1 MRSPPLSAYP
11 SQRPLPWPPAHT
23 DGRRERAGTWPLQ
36 SDQVARFDALL
47 HEIHPDAPRVDAD
60 RISQLARWLLGMPEA
75 EARAVLDERLNRI
88 DQLRAMISDLDWDCA
103 EADCARV
110 RKLLDYLDQ
119 ADNLI
124 PDRVPLLG
132 KLDDVL
138 LLELAWPALAAEVD
152 EYDDFC
158 RYRNSEHPFGSGMT
172 QRASWIRDR
181 LAALALVR
189 HNMLVN
195 ESHYAE
201 GGRPATPFRVG
212 G

>member
-1 MRSPPLSAYP
+1 LK
-11 SQRPLPWPPAHT
+11 
-23 DGRRERAGTWPLQ
+23 

-60 RISQLARWLLGMPEA
+60 RISQLARWLLG
-75 EARAVLDERLNRI
+75 
-88 DQLRAMISDLDWDCA
+88 
-103 EADCARV
+103 
-110 RKLLDYLDQ
+110 
-119 ADNLI
+119 
-124 PDRVPLLG
+124 
-132 KLDDVL
+132 KLDDVV

-172 QRASWIRDR
+172 QRASWVRDR
-181 LAALALVR
+181 LAAMALVR
-189 HNMLVN
+189 HQMLVS

-201 GGRPATPFRVG
+201 SGRPATPFRVG